1 MDGNVVVR
9 GAVQL
14 SPQVPGHHVSTGR
27 GAGAVREGGCGRDHA
42 EHGAR
47 TGSHRQAGLLPLLHA
62 AWGRGRSTHSRTVSV
77 TFQIAEWP
85 FPQPLKEEE

>member
-27 GAGAVREGGCGRDHA
+27 GAGAMREGGCGGDQA

-47 TGSHRQAGLLPLLHA
+47 TGGHRQAGLLPLLHSVQSD
-62 AWGRGRSTHSRTVSV
+62 GSSSLCTSV
-77 TFQIAEWP
+77 TFQ
-85 FPQPLKEEE
+85 